1 MQAFVHISTA
11 YSNCNRREIGEVLY
25 STWKSPS
32 EVIEMIKTMEDDDL
46 TALTPRLSEGR
57 PSTYTL
63 TKALAEQ
70 VVDSYRNSLPV
81 CIIRPSIG
89 EKKILD

>member
-11 YSNCNRREIGEVLY
+11 YSNCNRREIEEVLY
-25 STWKSPS
+25 PTWKTPD
-32 EVIEMIKTMEDDDL
+32 EVIELIKTTEDDDL
-46 TALTPRLSEGR
+46 AALTQRLSEGR

-70 VVDSYRNSLPV
+70 VVDSYRHVLPV

-89 EKKILD
+89 ENEQD